1 MIGWTIIKRAA
12 CSFSSLLGRI
22 GQGIERYSTR
32 RMINMVESHSA
43 EIEQAM
49 QRAQAALKRQGT
61 GNGNRSY

>member
-1 MIGWTIIKRAA
+1 MNGWTIIKRAA
-12 CSFSSLLGRI
+12 CSFISLLGRV

-49 QRAQAALKRQGT
+49 ERAQAALRRQGT
-61 GNGNRSY
+61 GNGYRSF